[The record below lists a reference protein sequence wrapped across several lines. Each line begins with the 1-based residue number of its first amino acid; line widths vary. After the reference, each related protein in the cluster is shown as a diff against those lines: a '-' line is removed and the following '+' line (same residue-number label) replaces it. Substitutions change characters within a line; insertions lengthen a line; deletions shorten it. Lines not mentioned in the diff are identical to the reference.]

1 MKNAI
6 SPTRSENF
14 SEWYQQ
20 VIIQSELAENS
31 PVRGCMVIRPW
42 GYGIWE
48 QIQRELDQKFKDTG
62 HVNAYFPLLIP
73 LSFLQ
78 REAEHVDGFAKEC
91 AVVTHHRLEQT
102 ADGKLTPAGKLE
114 EPLIIRPTSETVIGA
129 SFSRWVQSYRDLP
142 LLINQ
147 WANVLRWEMRPRI
160 FLRTS
165 EFLWQEGHTVHASSK
180 EALDETQKMLDIYER
195 FTIEHLAIPVI
206 KGEKCSWERFP
217 GAVSTYTIEAMMQDG
232 KALQAGTS
240 HFLGQNFAQASDI
253 RFVNKEGVKELAW
266 TTSWGVST
274 RLIGAMI
281 MAHGDDD
288 GLVIPPLVAPT
299 QVIIVPVVRSE
310 QDAEA
315 IHAYCDKLQKQISR
329 KKLKG
334 QNLRVNVDKRNM
346 NGGEKKWYHIKR
358 GVPVRVEV
366 GIKELEQ
373 NMVSYS
379 CRDNSKNTLNVE
391 MISFVK
397 DLPKILQTIQAG
409 MLESARKKLSDNTET
424 VTTLDNFKQ
433 AFKRK
438 DKLNTFVLAPFID
451 DEKAEKA
458 ISELGVTVRCI
469 PLAQPQVAATC
480 LFTGQPTKFWALYA
494 KSY

>member
-6 SPTRSENF
+6 SPTRNENF
-14 SEWYQQ
+14 SDWYQQ
-20 VIIQSELAENS
+20 VIIQSEMAENS

-48 QIQRELDQKFKDTG
+48 QIQRELDKKIKDTG
-62 HVNAYFPLLIP
+62 HSNAYFPLLIP

-78 REAEHVDGFAKEC
+78 KEAEHVEGFAKEC
-91 AVVTHHRLEQT
+91 AVVTHHRLEKST
-102 ADGKLTPAGKLE
+102 DGTLVPAGTLE

-160 FLRTS
+160 FLRSS
-165 EFLWQEGHTVHASSK
+165 EFLWQEGHTVHATHD
-180 EALDETQKMLDIYER
+180 EALDETLKMLDIYER
-195 FTIEHLAIPVI
+195 FTTEHLAIPVI

-240 HFLGQNFAQASDI
+240 HFLGQNFAQSSDI
-253 RFVNKEGVKELAW
+253 RFVNKEGIKELAW

-288 GLVIPPLVAPT
+288 GLVLPPLVAPT
-299 QVIIVPVVRSE
+299 QVVIIPIVRKE
-310 QDAEA
+310 QNADA
-315 IHAYCDKLQKQISR
+315 IHDYCKKLQKQICR

-334 QNLRVNVDKRNM
+334 QNLRASVDWRDM
-346 NGGEKKWYHIKR
+346 NSGEKKWYHIKR
-358 GVPVRVEV
+358 GVPVRIEI

-373 NMVSYS
+373 NAVSYS
-379 CRDNSKNTLNVE
+379 CRNNCKTLLKLDTEDFVNDISKTLATLQ
-391 MISFVK
+391 K
-397 DLPKILQTIQAG
+397 D
-409 MLESARKKLSDNTET
+409 MLVVAQKKLSDNTKT
-424 VTTLDNFKQ
+424 VTTLDEFKKHFIQ
-433 AFKRK
+433 NA
-438 DKLNTFVLAPFID
+438 KLNAFVLAPFSED
-451 DEKAEKA
+451 KKVEKA
-458 ISELGVTVRCI
+458 IGELGVTVRCI
-469 PLAQPQVAATC
+469 PLKQPGISATC
-480 LFTGQPTKFWALYA
+480 LFTGRKTNTWALYA

>member
-6 SPTRSENF
+6 SPTRNDNF
-14 SEWYQQ
+14 SDWYQQ
-20 VIIQSELAENS
+20 VIIQSEMAENS

-48 QIQRELDQKFKDTG
+48 QIQRELDQKIKDTG
-62 HVNAYFPLLIP
+62 HSNAYFPLLIP

-78 REAEHVDGFAKEC
+78 KEAEHVEGFAKEC
-91 AVVTHHRLEQT
+91 AVVTHHRLEKST
-102 ADGKLTPAGKLE
+102 NGALTPAGTLE

-147 WANVLRWEMRPRI
+147 WANVMRWEMRPRI
-160 FLRTS
+160 FLRSS
-165 EFLWQEGHTVHASSK
+165 EFLWQEGHTVHATHD
-180 EALDETQKMLDIYER
+180 EALDETLKMLDIYER
-195 FTIEHLAIPVI
+195 FTTEHLAIPVI

-240 HFLGQNFAQASDI
+240 HFLGQNFAQSSDI
-253 RFVNKEGVKELAW
+253 RFVNKEGIKELAW

-288 GLVIPPLVAPT
+288 GLVLPPLVAPT
-299 QVIIVPVVRSE
+299 QVIIVPIVRDE
-310 QDAEA
+310 QNADA
-315 IHAYCDKLQKQISR
+315 INAYCKKLQKQLSR

-334 QNLRVNVDKRNM
+334 QNLRASIDWRDM
-346 NGGEKKWYHIKR
+346 NGGEKKWFHIKR
-358 GVPVRVEV
+358 GVPVRVEI

-373 NMVSYS
+373 NVVSYS
-379 CRDNSKNTLNVE
+379 CRNNCKTLLKLDTE
-391 MISFVK
+391 SFVK
-397 DLPKILQTIQAG
+397 NISKILTTLQKD
-409 MLESARKKLSDNTET
+409 MLEVAQKKLSDNTT
-424 VTTLDNFKQ
+424 MVTTLDEFKKRFKQ
-433 AFKRK
+433 NA
-438 DKLNTFVLAPFID
+438 KLNAFVLAPFTE
-451 DEKAEKA
+451 DEKVEKA
-458 ISELGVTVRCI
+458 IGELGVTVRCI
-469 PLAQPQVAATC
+469 PLKQPKASATC
-480 LFTGQPTKFWALYA
+480 LFTGRKTDTWALYA

>member
-1 MKNAI
+1 MKNVI
-6 SPTRSENF
+6 SPTRNQNF

-20 VIIQSELAENS
+20 VIRQAELAENA

-48 QIQRELDQKFKDTG
+48 NIQRELDRRFKETG

-78 REAEHVDGFAKEC
+78 TEADHVDGFAKEC
-91 AVVTHHRLEQT
+91 AIVTHHRLEQ
-102 ADGKLTPAGKLE
+102 ASGGKLDAAGRLE
-114 EPLIIRPTSETVIGA
+114 EPLIIRPTSETMIGA

-165 EFLWQEGHTVHASSK
+165 EFLWQEGHTVHASRE
-180 EALDETQKMLDIYER
+180 EALEETQKMLDIYAD
-195 FTIEHLAIPVI
+195 FATHYLAIPVI
-206 KGEKCSWERFP
+206 KGVKCSWERFP

-253 RFVNKEGVKELAW
+253 RFVNPQGAKELAW

-274 RLIGAMI
+274 RLIGALI
-281 MAHGDDD
+281 MTHGDDD
-288 GLVIPPLVAPT
+288 GLRIPPLVAPT
-299 QVIIVPVVRSE
+299 QVVIVPIIRNDEDV
-310 QDAEA
+310 EA
-315 IHAYCDKLQKQISR
+315 IHAYCEKLQQQISR

-334 QNLRVNVDKRNM
+334 QNLRVSIDKRDM
-346 NGGEKKWYHIKR
+346 NGSEKKWYHTKR
-358 GVPVRVEV
+358 GVPIRVEV
-366 GIKELEQ
+366 GVKELQ
-373 NMVSYS
+373 RGMVSYW
-379 CRDNSKNTLNVE
+379 CRNDNARTMKVAAD
-391 MISFVK
+391 SFVK
-397 DLPKILQTIQAG
+397 DLSKTLMGIQNS
-409 MLESARKKLSDNTET
+409 MLERARSHLSGNMRT
-424 VTTLDNFKQ
+424 VSTLEAFKQ

-438 DKLNTFVLAPFID
+438 DNLSTFILAPFID
-451 DEKAEKA
+451 DEKTEKLVA
-458 ISELGVTVRCI
+458 ELGATVRCI
-469 PLAQPQVAATC
+469 PLQQPEAEGIC
-480 LFTGQPTKFWALYA
+480 LFTGQRTRTWALYA

>member
-6 SPTRSENF
+6 SPTRNENF
-14 SEWYQQ
+14 AEWYQQ
-20 VIIQSELAENS
+20 VISHSELAENS

-48 QIQRELDQKFKDTG
+48 QIQRELDQQFKDTG

-73 LSFLQ
+73 LSFLEK
-78 REAEHVDGFAKEC
+78 EAEHVDGFAKEC

-102 ADGKLTPAGKLE
+102 ADGKLVPAGELE

-165 EFLWQEGHTVHASSK
+165 EFLWQEGHTVHASRE
-180 EALDETQKMLDIYER
+180 EALGETLKMLDIYER
-195 FTIEHLAIPVI
+195 FTREHLAIPVI

-240 HFLGQNFAQASDI
+240 HFLGQNFAKASDI
-253 RFVNKEGVKELAW
+253 RFVNKEGIKELAW

-288 GLVIPPLVAPT
+288 GLVLPPLVAPT
-299 QVIIVPVVRSE
+299 QVIIVPIIRSE

-315 IHAYCDKLQKQISR
+315 IHAYCDELQKQITR

-334 QNLRVNVDKRNM
+334 RKLRAAVDKRDV

-366 GIKELEQ
+366 GIKELKQ

-379 CRDNSKNTLNVE
+379 CRNDSKRLVKADVGA
-391 MISFVK
+391 FVK
-397 DLPKILQTIQAG
+397 DLPKILQTLQKD
-409 MLESARKKLSDNTET
+409 MLEGARAKLSDNTHA
-424 VTTLDNFKQ
+424 VTTLNDFKQ
-433 AFKRK
+433 AFKEK
-438 DKLNTFVLAPFID
+438 NKPNAFVLAPFVED
-451 DEKAEKA
+451 GKVEKA
-458 ISELGVTVRCI
+458 IGALGVTVRCI
-469 PLAQPQVAATC
+469 PLDQPKTSATC
-480 LFTGQPTKFWALYA
+480 LFTGQTTNTWALYA

>member
-6 SPTRSENF
+6 NPTRSENF

-20 VIIQSELAENS
+20 VITQAELAENS

-48 QIQRELDQKFKDTG
+48 NIQRELDSRFKDTG
-62 HVNAYFPLLIP
+62 HENAYFPLLIP

-78 REAEHVDGFAKEC
+78 KEADHVEGFAKEC

-102 ADGKLTPAGKLE
+102 ADGKLCPAGELE

-129 SFSRWVQSYRDLP
+129 SFSKWVQSYRDLP

-165 EFLWQEGHTVHASSK
+165 EFLWQEGHTVHATK
-180 EALDETQKMLDIYER
+180 EEALEETLKMLDIYER
-195 FTIEHLAIPVI
+195 FTVEHLAIPVI

-253 RFVNKEGVKELAW
+253 RFVNREGAKELAW

-299 QVIIVPVVRSE
+299 QVVIIPIVRNA
-310 QDAEA
+310 QDTET
-315 IHAYCDKLQKQISR
+315 IHAYCDGLKKKIQR
-329 KKLKG
+329 KKIKG
-334 QNLRVNVDKRNM
+334 QTLRVSVDKREINS
-346 NGGEKKWYHIKR
+346 GEKKWYHIKR
-358 GVPVRVEV
+358 GVPVRVEI

-373 NMVSYS
+373 NIISFS
-379 CRDNSKNTLNVE
+379 RRDNIKEVIKADTEDFIKSISLTLL
-391 MISFVK
+391 
-397 DLPKILQTIQAG
+397 DIQAS
-409 MLESARKKLSDNTET
+409 MLSAAKIKLAENTEKATTLESFKKL
-424 VTTLDNFKQ
+424 
-433 AFKRK
+433 FKRK
-438 DKLNTFVLAPFID
+438 DKMNVFVLAPFVEDDKVETAID
-451 DEKAEKA
+451 
-458 ISELGVTVRCI
+458 ELGVTVRCI
-469 PLAQPQVAATC
+469 PLVQPKESATC
-480 LFTGQPTKFWALYA
+480 LFTGRKTSSWALYA

>member
-6 SPTRSENF
+6 TPTRSENF
-14 SEWYQQ
+14 PEWYQQ
-20 VIIQSELAENS
+20 VISHAELAENS
-31 PVRGCMVIRPW
+31 AVRGCMVIRPW

-48 QIQRELDQKFKDTG
+48 NIQRELDQKFKDTG

-78 REAEHVDGFAKEC
+78 KEADHVDGFAKEC

-102 ADGKLTPAGKLE
+102 ASGALSPAGELE

-129 SFSRWVQSYRDLP
+129 SFSRWVKSYRDLP

-165 EFLWQEGHTVHASSK
+165 EFLWQEGHTVHSSSEEAMD
-180 EALDETQKMLDIYER
+180 EALKMLDIYEQ
-195 FTIEHLAIPVI
+195 FTVNHLAIPVI

-240 HFLGQNFAQASDI
+240 HFLGQNFAKASDI
-253 RFVNKEGVKELAW
+253 RFVNKAGIKELAW

-299 QVIIVPVVRSE
+299 QVIIVPIIRGG

-315 IHAYCDKLQKQISR
+315 ILAYCEDLRKKLSR

-334 QNLRVNVDKRNM
+334 QNLRVGVDKRDVS
-346 NGGEKKWYHIKR
+346 GSEKKWYHIKR
-358 GVPVRVEV
+358 GVPVRIEIGV
-366 GIKELEQ
+366 KELEK
-373 NMVSYS
+373 NEVSYS
-379 CRDNSKNTLNVE
+379 SRDVINRTLSTDESTFVRSISKMLQALQENLLNN
-391 MISFVK
+391 
-397 DLPKILQTIQAG
+397 
-409 MLESARKKLSDNTET
+409 ARSKLSSNTKT
-424 VTTLDNFKQ
+424 ITTFEEFKKAFKQ
-433 AFKRK
+433 EE
-438 DKLNTFVLAPFID
+438 KLNSFVLAPFID
-451 DEKAEKA
+451 DEKIKEA
-458 ISELGVTVRCI
+458 IGELGVTVRCI
-469 PLAQPQVAATC
+469 PLAQPKATATC
-480 LFTGQPTKFWALYA
+480 LFTGMPTSTWALYA

>member
-6 SPTRSENF
+6 SPTRNENF
-14 SEWYQQ
+14 SDWYQQ
-20 VIIQSELAENS
+20 VIIQSEMAENS

-48 QIQRELDQKFKDTG
+48 QIQRELDQKIKDTG
-62 HVNAYFPLLIP
+62 HSNAYFPLLIP

-78 REAEHVDGFAKEC
+78 KEAEHVEGFAKEC
-91 AVVTHHRLEQT
+91 AVVTHHRLEKS
-102 ADGKLTPAGKLE
+102 ADGTLTPAGTLE

-147 WANVLRWEMRPRI
+147 WANVMRWEMRPRI
-160 FLRTS
+160 FLRSS
-165 EFLWQEGHTVHASSK
+165 EFLWQEGHTVHATHD
-180 EALDETQKMLDIYER
+180 EALDETLKMLDIYER
-195 FTIEHLAIPVI
+195 FTTEHLAIPVI

-240 HFLGQNFAQASDI
+240 HFLGQNFAQSSDI
-253 RFVNKEGVKELAW
+253 RFVNKEGIKELAW

-288 GLVIPPLVAPT
+288 GLVLPPLVAPT
-299 QVIIVPVVRSE
+299 QVIIVPIVRDE
-310 QDAEA
+310 QNADA
-315 IHAYCDKLQKQISR
+315 IHDYCKKLQKQISR

-334 QNLRVNVDKRNM
+334 QNLRASIDWRDM

-358 GVPVRVEV
+358 GVPVRVEI

-373 NMVSYS
+373 NVVSYS
-379 CRDNSKNTLNVE
+379 CRNNCKTLLKLDTE
-391 MISFVK
+391 SFVK
-397 DLPKILQTIQAG
+397 NISKILATLQKD
-409 MLESARKKLSDNTET
+409 MLEVAQKKLSDNTT
-424 VTTLDNFKQ
+424 MITTLDEFKKRFKQ
-433 AFKRK
+433 NA
-438 DKLNTFVLAPFID
+438 KLNAFVLAPFTE
-451 DEKAEKA
+451 DEKVEKA
-458 ISELGVTVRCI
+458 IGELGATVRCI
-469 PLAQPQVAATC
+469 PLKQPKASATC
-480 LFTGQPTKFWALYA
+480 LFTGRKTDTWALYA